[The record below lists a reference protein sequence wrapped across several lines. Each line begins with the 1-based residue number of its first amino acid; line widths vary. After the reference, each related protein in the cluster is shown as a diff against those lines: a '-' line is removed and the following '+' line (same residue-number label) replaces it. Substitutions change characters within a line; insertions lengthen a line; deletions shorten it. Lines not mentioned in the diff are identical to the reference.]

1 MLDLKVLRANTFR
14 TFSNLFSHY
23 KCFVDTWAKVVLSCS
38 CKAFNT
44 FCTDGTTAFLTS
56 ALTALSSFPD
66 RVVVSVCDRV
76 LCSCSCLFLSP
87 ECFSRKAFSSRWANC
102 WSRKPDSMLTL
113 LELYLKK
120 SFNYMYCWYSKT
132 KSQASQLDV
141 KVPITPG

>member
-1 MLDLKVLRANTFR
+1 MRFSYVWLFNYQSINGKQLLDLKVLRAITFR
-14 TFSNLFSHY
+14 TCSNLFSHY

-87 ECFSRKAFSSRWANC
+87 ECFSRKAFSSRWA
-102 WSRKPDSMLTL
+102 KL
-113 LELYLKK
+113 LVKETW
-120 SFNYMYCWYSKT
+120 FNANPLGIVFEKIIWLLLIF
-132 KSQASQLDV
+132 QN
-141 KVPITPG
+141 